1 MNIIRTS
8 AYTALFFLMVSPRA
22 FAGPGSSPNWNAEGN
37 CPWQRTGQRQGMF
50 NDIRQSSRKKI
61 ETFRKEQ
68 EQKRK
73 EFFRSL
79 QALEPQAR
87 QDAVLRHIEEQKQV
101 RDRFRQDLHAENL
114 SRLTEKLNQD
124 PDLSEEEK
132 QRILTEFQSRY
143 EKRAEQQNAR
153 YAQRKDR
160 FLSVIS
166 DESLSAE
173 QKQSLLSEARRQN
186 RGERR
191 QKHHGHSS
199 QKGPGR
205 TF

>member
-8 AYTALFFLMVSPRA
+8 VYTALFFLAVSPYA
-22 FAGPGSSPNWNAEGN
+22 LAGPGPSFQGNTEGN
-37 CPWQRTGQRQGMF
+37 CPWQKTSQRQGIF
-50 NDIRQSSRKKI
+50 SDIRRSSREKI

-79 QALEPQAR
+79 EGLEPQAR
-87 QDAVLRHIEEQKQV
+87 QDAVLRHMEEQKQA

-114 SRLTEKLNQD
+114 TKLTEQLNQD
-124 PDLSEEEK
+124 PNLSEEEK
-132 QRILTEFQSRY
+132 QRILTEFRSRY
-143 EKRAEQQNAR
+143 EKRAEQQDAR
-153 YAQRKDR
+153 YAQRRDR
-160 FLSVIS
+160 FLSIIS

-173 QKQSLLSEARRQN
+173 QKQSLLSEARRQD
-186 RGERR
+186 RGERQ
-191 QKHHGHSS
+191 QKHHGPSS
-199 QKGPGR
+199 QKGQGR